1 MENETVINIWT
12 GNIKK
17 IFEPIR
23 KQCIEDIEKILE
35 EKYVPK
41 KEIFQLVL
49 KSLVEKSKL
58 AEGIIVKNAE
68 GRDEGENL
76 KNMTANIQHIQ
87 YEKKEEENII
97 NMLKSEKHSASEVLD
112 HMIGCIQKELCARA
126 KIYTGVANVRDDM
139 ASSGVDVLQALN
151 YYLYIQ
157 AQEEMCETLLNS
169 LSRKVYK
176 EFEANPEELLKIP
189 IQPVDTTLEFIRRNG
204 LFQILNYCECIL
216 GRLGDD
222 FYPSEIYIQIYCF
235 ILTAAHHSDAIKKM
249 QKKTTK
255 IDHKKVLEMFG
266 NSFNLLHST
275 DEQLS
280 RRMCIVEMIKKD
292 MHAMQAMNGIKDSED
307 GDKNESVVIDL
318 LTAKPPIEELYKE
331 HGHYYRLKNFLK
343 FIQSIFSL
351 VFMLNMVVK
360 NNGIMGLSMKHISKP
375 SPIEA
380 ILSIMC
386 IIDLYNN
393 PILMNKRNT
402 NLSPYKKHP
411 EDFLYLV
418 GFFVL
423 MSTVMCIMFPTNL
436 LNYSIYLFELVLIL
450 MNLGCSLGSIS
461 HETKNLFVKKINL
474 REYAWALVKIVFSM
488 AFTIAMHLYFKSHP
502 NVSDVPA
509 LNILI
514 CV

>member
-1 MENETVINIWT
+1 MENETVINIWM

-35 EKYVPK
+35 EKYAPK

-49 KSLVEKSKL
+49 RSLVEKSKL
-58 AEGIIVKNAE
+58 AEGIIVQNAE
-68 GRDEGENL
+68 DRDEGENL

-112 HMIGCIQKELCARA
+112 GMIECIQKELSARA
-126 KIYTGVANVRDDM
+126 KIYTGVANVRDSM
-139 ASSGVDVLQALN
+139 ASSGVDILQALN

-157 AQEEMCETLLNS
+157 AQEEMCETLLNN

-176 EFEANPEELLKIP
+176 EFETNPEELLKIP
-189 IQPVDTTLEFIRRNG
+189 IQPVDTTLEFINKNG
-204 LFQILNYCECIL
+204 LFQILNYCEYTL
-216 GRLGDD
+216 ERFGDD
-222 FYPSEIYIQIYCF
+222 FYPSDIHKQIYCF
-235 ILTAAHHSDAIKKM
+235 ILTATHHWDAIKKI
-249 QKKTTK
+249 QKKITK

-266 NSFNLLHST
+266 DSFNLLHST

-280 RRMCIVEMIKKD
+280 RRMSIVEMIKED
-292 MHAMQAMNGIKDSED
+292 VHAMQTMDSMKDSHD
-307 GDKNESVVIDL
+307 DDKNKSVVIDL
-318 LTAKPPIEELYKE
+318 LTAKPPVEELYKE

-351 VFMLNMVVK
+351 VFMLNMVIK
-360 NNGIMGLSMKHISKP
+360 SNGIMGLSIKNLSKL
-375 SPIEA
+375 SPIEV

-393 PILMNKRNT
+393 PILMNKRNK
-402 NLSPYKKHP
+402 NLSPYKRHP

-423 MSTVMCIMFPTNL
+423 MSTVMCLMFPTNL

-450 MNLGCSLGSIS
+450 MNLGCSLGSIA
-461 HETKNLFVKKINL
+461 HETKNLFVKKTNL
-474 REYAWALVKIVFSM
+474 REYVWALVKIIFSM
-488 AFTIAMHLYFKSHP
+488 AFTIAIHSYFKSRP
-502 NVSDVPA
+502 IISDVPA